1 MKHLP
6 EGMVP
11 HEACG
16 FDRRPYTPLVGETIA
31 IRVRT
36 EASEPPVLCWEADG
50 AAQPERQAVREG
62 ERQYRFDLE
71 AFSRTCRVT
80 YRFRAGAERSR
91 TYAFDVARIGEV
103 SPAGPALRTERG
115 YSVQL
120 TGGLLLEVETSPLVL
135 RVRRGQAAGAATRS
149 ASFDLED
156 DFLLDLDALSFTH
169 LLKRSSLPIFT
180 LRFPWEARLNAAGEV
195 LALTQ
200 RFDLAARCVFG
211 LGEKFDAVN
220 QRGRRPEARVVE
232 RFTQQGEQ
240 TYLPVPFF
248 FTETGVGFL
257 RRTAR
262 SVEMDFT
269 EGFSIAQRTEGL
281 DVLCEDRLFLGSPA
295 QILKDLQQETG
306 PAALPP
312 EWAFGVWIS
321 ANGWNCDAEVDAQL
335 AAMKRLHYPAS
346 VMVLEAWSDEQT
358 FYRWNDSKHWKSPA
372 ALIRRIR
379 DAGLHPVLWQ
389 IPVIKADEAA
399 GEALRADEAEAVAQ
413 GYCVRNAD
421 GTPYR
426 IPENWFKDS
435 LLLDF
440 TNPRARAWWFE
451 KRRYLLER
459 GVEGFKTDG
468 GEMVYD
474 RTARLYDGT
483 GGDEAR
489 NLYPLRYVG
498 AYQEFLRENGVQG
511 VTFSRAGY
519 TGAQR
524 MPIHWAGDQ
533 LSRFDELRAQLTAGL
548 SAGLSGIPFWSF
560 DIGGFAGELP
570 DAELYLRATAMAAY
584 CPVMQWHAEP
594 RSGQFYATHEDGFN
608 NDRSPWNLAAYW
620 QDARIEQ
627 IAAEFA
633 RRREAL
639 RPYLYEEAQHCA
651 KSGRPMMAHLCYD
664 FPEDAATWEI
674 DDEYMLGRSLLVA
687 PVLVPGAKGRSVY
700 LPKGRWRALFDGG
713 LYEGKTEIDVPCS
726 LEQAIVF
733 ERG

>member
-11 HEACG
+11 HEDCG
-16 FDRRPYTPLVGETIA
+16 FDRRPYAPLVGEPVA
-31 IRVRT
+31 IRVNT
-36 EASEPPVLCWEADG
+36 EASEPPALCWAVDG
-50 AAQPERQAVREG
+50 AAQPELRPVREDD
-62 ERQYRFDLE
+62 RQFRFDLD
-71 AFSRTCRVT
+71 AFARPCRVT
-80 YRFRAGAERSR
+80 YRFRAGAESSR
-91 TYAFDVARIGEV
+91 TYTFDVERACEV
-103 SPAGPALRTERG
+103 RPAGPACRTAQG
-115 YSVQL
+115 YSVPL
-120 TGGLLLEVETSPLVL
+120 TCGLLLEVETSPLVL
-135 RVRRGQAAGAATRS
+135 RVRRGQAAGAAAQS
-149 ASFDLED
+149 AALDLKD
-156 DFLLDLDALSFTH
+156 GFSLDLDAFSFT
-169 LLKRSSLPIFT
+169 LRLKRSSVPIFA
-180 LRFPWEARLNAAGEV
+180 LRFPWEARVGADGEV
-195 LALTQ
+195 LALKQ
-200 RFDLAARCVFG
+200 RFDLDARCVFG

-220 QRGRRPEARVVE
+220 QRGCRPEAKVVE

-257 RRTAR
+257 RQTAR
-262 SVEMDFT
+262 SAQMDFT
-269 EGFSIAQRTEGL
+269 EGFSIAQRTDGL
-281 DVLCEDRLFLGSPA
+281 NVLCEDRLFLGSPA
-295 QILKDLQQETG
+295 QILKELQEETG

-312 EWAFGVWIS
+312 EWAFGVWVS
-321 ANGWNCDAEVDAQL
+321 ANGWNCDEEVEAQL
-335 AAMKRLHYPAS
+335 SAMERLDYPAS

-358 FYRWNDSKHWKSPA
+358 FYRWNDAAHWKDPA
-372 ALIRRIR
+372 ALVRRIR
-379 DAGLHPVLWQ
+379 DAGLHLVLWQ

-399 GEALRADEAEAVAQ
+399 GEALRADEAEAISR
-413 GYCVRNAD
+413 GYCIKNAD

-426 IPENWFKDS
+426 IPENWFKGS

-440 TNPRARAWWFE
+440 TNPRARAWWFD
-451 KRRYLLER
+451 KRRYLLEM

-474 RTARLYDGT
+474 RTARLFDGT

-498 AYQEFLRENGVQG
+498 AYQDFLRENGVQG

-519 TGAQR
+519 TGAQG

-533 LSRFDELRAQLTAGL
+533 LSRFSELRAQLTASL

-560 DIGGFAGELP
+560 DIGGFAGEMP

-620 QDARIEQ
+620 QDERIER
-627 IAAEFA
+627 IAADFA

-639 RPYLYEEAQHCA
+639 RPYLYAEARHCA
-651 KSGRPMMAHLCYD
+651 RTGRPMMAHLCYD
-664 FPEDAATWEI
+664 FPEDGAVWEI

-687 PVLVPGAKGRSVY
+687 PVLTPGASGRRVY
-700 LPKGRWRALFDGG
+700 LPAGRWRALFGG
-713 LYEGKTEIDVPCS
+713 GEYTGETQIDVPCT
-726 LEQAIVF
+726 LAQAIVF